1 MSDYKRLHIPH
12 MINEFDENMLVPLS
26 GNFSEIQRHVSLAQA
41 RLEALEAQMDI
52 VSDALTTIDGT
63 LESILA
69 ILSTST

>member
-1 MSDYKRLHIPH
+1 

-41 RLEALEAQMDI
+41 RLEALETQMDI